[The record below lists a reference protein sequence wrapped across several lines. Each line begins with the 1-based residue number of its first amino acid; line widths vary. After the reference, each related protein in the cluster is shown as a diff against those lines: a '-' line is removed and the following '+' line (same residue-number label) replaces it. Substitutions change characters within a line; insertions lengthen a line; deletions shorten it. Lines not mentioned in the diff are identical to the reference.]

1 MAFKFRLLPSL
12 ITIPAII
19 FMLMLGFWQIERLK
33 WKSQLIDILMERT
46 SRNAVELSFDDIN
59 KVNDEFTPVYIYG
72 KFDYSHEL
80 LLQNRTYE
88 KQAGMHLLTP
98 FIITASD
105 KINNTNINKAIL
117 VDRGWLPFAKTD
129 GPFHKDSHI
138 DDIIKLEGVVRF
150 PTGQTSFI
158 PDNMAAKNQWYFIDL
173 EQISSHTGYD
183 FIDYYIMAN
192 NNGDM
197 NNLPIGGRWK
207 INLPNNHLEYAIT
220 WYSLAFILLVIF
232 LIYHRKKK

>member
-19 FMLMLGFWQIERLK
+19 FMLMLGFWQTERLQ
-33 WKSQLIDILMERT
+33 WKGQLIDILTERT
-46 SRNAVELSFDDIN
+46 SMPAIELSFNDID

-80 LLQNRTYE
+80 LLQNRIYE

-98 FIITASD
+98 FIID
-105 KINNTNINKAIL
+105 GVNKAIL

-129 GPFHKDSHI
+129 GSFHKDSQI

-158 PDNMAAKNQWYFIDL
+158 PDNMAANNQWYFIDL
-173 EQISSHTGYD
+173 EQISNHTGYD
-183 FIDYYIMAN
+183 FIDYYIMVN
-192 NNGDM
+192 NDGDI